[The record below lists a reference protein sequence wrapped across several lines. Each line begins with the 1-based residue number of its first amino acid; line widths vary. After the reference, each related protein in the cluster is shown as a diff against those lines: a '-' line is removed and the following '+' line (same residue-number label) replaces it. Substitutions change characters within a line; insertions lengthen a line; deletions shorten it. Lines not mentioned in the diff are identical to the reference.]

1 MVLYRQ
7 TQQECIAVEVSIA
20 FNSQRVFLII
30 EDFMSMHED
39 ERLKVVSISTNPKYI
54 DWLASRRNHLKDLF
68 KAGKWFISDEHRDGD
83 TKYLRELKMEIS
95 ELVNFSDSGLLI
107 DKDLNHINT
116 ESWTSTQ

>member
-7 TQQECIAVEVSIA
+7 THQDCLAVEVSIA
-20 FNSQRVFLII
+20 FNSQRVFLIL

-54 DWLASRRNHLKDLF
+54 DWLSSRRNHLKDLF
-68 KAGKWFISDEHRDGD
+68 KAGKWFISNEHRDGN

-95 ELVNFSDSGLLI
+95 ELVNHSDSGLLI
-107 DKDLNHINT
+107 DKNINRINT